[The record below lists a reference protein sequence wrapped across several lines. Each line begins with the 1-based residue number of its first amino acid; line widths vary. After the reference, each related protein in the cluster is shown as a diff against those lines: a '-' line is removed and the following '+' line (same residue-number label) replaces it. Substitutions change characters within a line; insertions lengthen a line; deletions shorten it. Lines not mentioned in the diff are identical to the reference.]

1 MRDDHERGLS
11 PAERRRLS
19 RWEVLSAWLGLWKPR
34 DVEVPP
40 VPKRKLALGGGVL
53 LVLLAVAA
61 AVAIPAIQSAKDEDA
76 ARERREAAEAR
87 VAERRRLRE
96 EQAARRGR
104 GDPGDRAALLADVR
118 GAIEADARA
127 RVRAGKLD
135 GRILR
140 VDCEAGRS
148 SGSRTSYDC
157 TAVTSEIPRTGRG
170 VPGVLG
176 YPFVAV
182 VDLRTGRYSWCKTN
196 PVPGERVIPD
206 PRDVVELPRECVL

>member
-1 MRDDHERGLS
+1 MSRDDQ
-11 PAERRRLS
+11 RLS
-19 RWEVLSAWLGLWKPR
+19 RWEILTAWLGLWQPR

-40 VPKRKLALGGGVL
+40 VPKLKLAIGGVALVAL
-53 LVLLAVAA
+53 LVVTAV
-61 AVAIPAIQSAKDEDA
+61 VAIPAIESGKDEDA

-104 GDPGDRAALLADVR
+104 GDPGDRAALLAEVR

-127 RVRAGKLD
+127 RVRAGRLD
-135 GRILR
+135 GEILR
-140 VDCEAGRS
+140 VDCEAGRR

-157 TAVTSEIPRTGRG
+157 TAVTREIPRTGRG

-182 VDLRTGRYSWCKTN
+182 VDHETGRYTWCKTN